1 MTLLAQAQDT
11 NIFLYLPPLV
21 AAISLVYSGTRF
33 ESWQYILMYAL
44 RWGLYIM
51 TFLVATWLFIY
62 LLGTG
67 SYLYVPIAI
76 GGLLLFLFGGGRSKK
91 APPVKVEKG
100 QDVKA
105 SSGSSS

>member
-1 MTLLAQAQDT
+1 VTLLGQVADT

-21 AAISLVYSGTRF
+21 VAISLVYSGTRF
-33 ESWQYILMYAL
+33 ESWRYILMYAL

-51 TFLVATWLFIY
+51 TFLIATWLFIY

-76 GGLLLFLFGGGRSKK
+76 GGLLLFLFGGGRGKK
-91 APPVKVEKG
+91 SAPPK
-100 QDVKA
+100 DPKA
-105 SSGSSS
+105 ESTPTT

>member
-76 GGLLLFLFGGGRSKK
+76 GGLLLFLFGGGRGKK
-91 APPVKVEKG
+91 TPPPKLEKG

-105 SSGSSS
+105 APGSST